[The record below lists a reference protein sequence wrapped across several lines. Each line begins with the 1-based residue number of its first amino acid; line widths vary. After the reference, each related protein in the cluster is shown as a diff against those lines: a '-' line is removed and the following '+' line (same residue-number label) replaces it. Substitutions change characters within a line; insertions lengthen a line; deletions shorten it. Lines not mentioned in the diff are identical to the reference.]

1 MFVGLVGLGGTIT
14 IALFIKYLLGFIMRE
29 MGDCF
34 IFIFLTFTFFL
45 YLDFNLGCH
54 MYQKNSIDVGI
65 KIMYE

>member
-14 IALFIKYLLGFIMRE
+14 IALFIKYLFGLYYE

-34 IFIFLTFTFFL
+34 VFIFLTFTFFL